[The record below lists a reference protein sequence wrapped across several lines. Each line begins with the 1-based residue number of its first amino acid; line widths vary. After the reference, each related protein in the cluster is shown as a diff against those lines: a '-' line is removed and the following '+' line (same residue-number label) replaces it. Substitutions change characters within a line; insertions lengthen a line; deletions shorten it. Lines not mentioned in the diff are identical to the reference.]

1 MAGRPAGRSAQEIRR
16 LAARSA
22 LRLLRAVN
30 DRRARRAP
38 APDAGTVRIIL
49 QHAYG
54 MGGTIRTVLNL
65 AGHLARE
72 RDVEIISV
80 VRAAK
85 EPFFPV
91 PPGVRVSFLD
101 DRTAPAGP
109 LARLL
114 SRFPSLLVPE
124 QERVHHALTLWT
136 DLCLVRRLR
145 SLRSGVVISTR
156 PAFNLVT
163 ALFAPPE
170 VITIGQEHVTYG
182 VHAPEILRLAR
193 RRYGRLDAFVTL
205 TRADLKEYARLLRA
219 DPPRRLVRIPNAVPD
234 LAGDV
239 SRLEEKVV
247 AAAGRLVHAKGFDRL
262 VSAWKHVAARHPD
275 WVLRIYGAG
284 TRTAEEKLR
293 ARIEEAGLSG
303 KVQLMGR
310 AAEIGV
316 EFSKASVYVVSSR
329 YEGFGMTILEAMSKG
344 VPVVSF
350 DCPHGPGE
358 IITHEEDGLLVRSK
372 KPEALAAAVCRLI
385 EDRALRLRLGR
396 NALRTAAGYDL
407 GSVGAQ
413 WDALLDDLAAARAA
427 REGTGGPRARE
438 PLHGPGE
445 GRAVEH
451 PTVEHEHAGHG
462 GHAEHAGHTG
472 CAERGED
479 AGHGHGRGRALPR
492 DPVPHPALR

>member
-1 MAGRPAGRSAQEIRR
+1 M
-16 LAARSA
+16 AARSA
-22 LRLLRAVN
+22 LRLLGAVN
-30 DRRARRAP
+30 GRRERRGAV
-38 APDAGTVRIIL
+38 PDTGTVRIIL

-72 RDVEIISV
+72 RDVEIVSV
-80 VRAAK
+80 VRTAK
-85 EPFFPV
+85 EPFFPI

-101 DRTAPAGP
+101 DRTAPRGP
-109 LARLL
+109 LARWL
-114 SRFPSLLVPE
+114 SRFPSVLVPE

-156 PAFNLVT
+156 PAFNLIT

-182 VHAPEILRLAR
+182 VHAPEIVRLAR

-205 TRADLKEYARLLRA
+205 TRADLEEYAGLLRNG
-219 DPPRRLVRIPNAVPD
+219 PPRRLVRIPNAVPE
-234 LAGDV
+234 LTGDV

-262 VSAWKHVAARHPD
+262 VAAWKHVAARHPD

-284 TRTAEEKLR
+284 TRQAEEKLR
-293 ARIEEAGLSG
+293 ARIEAAGLSG
-303 KVQLMGR
+303 RVLLMGR
-310 AAEIGV
+310 AEEIGA

-344 VPVVSF
+344 LPVVSF

-358 IITHEEDGLLVRSK
+358 IITSEQDGLLVRSK
-372 KPEALAAAVCRLI
+372 KPEALAEAVCRLI
-385 EDRALRLRLGR
+385 EDRELRHRLGR

-407 GSVGAQ
+407 GSVGAR
-413 WDALLDDLAAARAA
+413 WDALLEDLAAARDLRH
-427 REGTGGPRARE
+427 REPGRAR
-438 PLHGPGE
+438 
-445 GRAVEH
+445 
-451 PTVEHEHAGHG
+451 
-462 GHAEHAGHTG
+462 
-472 CAERGED
+472 
-479 AGHGHGRGRALPR
+479 GRGRSPESGGEPAARRTGEDRATEPAAR
-492 DPVPHPALR
+492 RAGDRAAEPVR

>member
-1 MAGRPAGRSAQEIRR
+1 MGKAARKAAGRIRG
-16 LAARSA
+16 LAARVA
-22 LRLLRAVN
+22 LWLLQALN
-30 DRRARRAP
+30 ARRARRAP
-38 APDAGTVRIIL
+38 APDAGTVRILL

-54 MGGTIRTVLNL
+54 MGGTIRTVFNL
-65 AGHLARE
+65 AGYLARE
-72 RDVEIISV
+72 RDVEIVSV
-80 VRAAK
+80 VRTAR

-101 DRTAPAGP
+101 DRTGPAGP

-124 QERVHHALTLWT
+124 QERVHHALNLWT

-145 SLRSGVVISTR
+145 SFRSGVVISTR

-170 VITIGQEHVTYG
+170 VVTVGQEHVTYG
-182 VHAPEILRLAR
+182 VHAPEVLRLAR

-205 TRADLKEYARLLRA
+205 TRADRDQYARLLRA
-219 DPPRRLVRIPNAVPD
+219 APPRRLVRIPNALPD

-239 SRLEEKVV
+239 SGLEEKVV

-262 VSAWKHVAARHPD
+262 VAAWKHVAAEHPD

-284 TRTAEEKLR
+284 TRKAEDRLR

-303 KVQLMGR
+303 RVFLMGR
-310 AAEIGV
+310 AAELGV
-316 EFSKASVYVVSSR
+316 ELSKASVYVVSSR

-358 IITHEEDGLLVRSK
+358 IITDGHDGLLVGSK
-372 KPEALAAAVCRLI
+372 KPSALAEAVCRLI
-385 EDRALRLRLGR
+385 EDRELRRRLGGS
-396 NALRTAAGYDL
+396 ALVTAAGYDL
-407 GSVGAQ
+407 DTVGAM
-413 WDALLDDLAAARAA
+413 WDELLDDLTERNS
-427 REGTGGPRARE
+427 TGMKANFR
-438 PLHGPGE
+438 
-445 GRAVEH
+445 
-451 PTVEHEHAGHG
+451 
-462 GHAEHAGHTG
+462 
-472 CAERGED
+472 
-479 AGHGHGRGRALPR
+479 
-492 DPVPHPALR
+492 